1 VKRSYTHT
9 TVSTYDRLWYKSL
22 FQVWLTIAA
31 KAFSQF
37 KAPCNGITPNS
48 LSKREIEV
56 LKLVGQGKNNL
67 EISQELYLGEGT
79 VKNHVTQILSKLAMR
94 DRIGAAL
101 WAQQHL
107 S

>member
-1 VKRSYTHT
+1 
-9 TVSTYDRLWYKSL
+9 L
-22 FQVWLTIAA
+22 
-31 KAFSQF
+31 
-37 KAPCNGITPNS
+37 

-79 VKNHVTQILSKLAMR
+79 VKNHVTQILSKLAML